1 MSISQIMSTCV
12 AECTEDASLDQVYEL
27 IRKFKHGVVV
37 VVDSE
42 VHRVPIGVVT
52 ERSIC
57 DQIILR
63 GKNPRNLPAGSVLD
77 SNIKIVREAD
87 GVESVSPQERDTL
100 AAIIV
105 TNERRQV
112 CGIVPKEK
120 IGEIPTKLAVT
131 HSPGHIYVNTSAR
144 STPATR
150 EIPAFG
156 WIQ

>member
-1 MSISQIMSTCV
+1 MSISQIMTTCV
-12 AECTEDASLDQVYEL
+12 AECTEDTSLDQVYEL
-27 IRKFKHGVVV
+27 IRKFEHGIVV
-37 VVDSE
+37 VVDSK

-77 SNIKIVREAD
+77 SNIKIVRETD
-87 GVESVSPQERDTL
+87 GVESVSPQEKETL
-100 AAIIV
+100 AAVIV

-112 CGIVPKEK
+112 CGIVPKDK
-120 IGEIPTKLAVT
+120 IGEIPTTVAET
-131 HSPGHIYVNTSAR
+131 HSRSHIYVNTNTRYS
-144 STPATR
+144 PATR

>member
-1 MSISQIMSTCV
+1 MSISQIMSKYV
-12 AECTEDASLDQVYEL
+12 AECTEDASLEQVYEL
-27 IRKFKHGVVV
+27 IRKCRHGIVV
-37 VVDSE
+37 VVDSK

-57 DQIILR
+57 DQLILR

-77 SNIKIVREAD
+77 SNIKIVRETD
-87 GVESVSPQERDTL
+87 EIGSVSPQERDTL

-105 TNERRQV
+105 TNDLRQV

-120 IGEIPTKLAVT
+120 LVEIHSSLAAT
-131 HSPGHIYVNTSAR
+131 HSPGHIYVNTNSR
-144 STPATR
+144 STPAIR